1 MIGVTTGS
9 GPVSFAG
16 NTSTLETNPNSWSKL
31 GHVLYI
37 DQPVGTGF
45 STASDPYPV
54 HDIDRVTSDFHK
66 WLQSFFAQFPHFQSK
81 QVHLLGESYAGFYIP
96 YFASAIMENQD
107 SFPLHLESLS
117 IGDGTI
123 GDPAAMS
130 SLTIGTF
137 LQSKGPKLHI
147 PKDVLSAFAEADETC
162 GFDTI
167 VQHANTTFPLPLTG
181 PLQIPG
187 NPDDLESEE
196 GGGGGMGDTDGSCTT
211 HPHTAD
217 AVLSAIVNSTC
228 GGSCATFA
236 TAVDYLQTAS
246 AAGTGQACF
255 DLYDVTNDCNAISP
269 FTPVMEYFSRADVQ
283 TALNVPP
290 PAGSESELTPFKPCN
305 ELVLQTL
312 SSSGPLPYPPT
323 HSILPSMVTTH
334 NLSLHVYS
342 GENDLLLNHFGTE
355 LVLQNMTWSGARG
368 FAQKPSRVFYVDD
381 ASPSADSHDE
391 SILTAGVWGSERGVS
406 YHLFHGAG
414 HSVFAKKPREMFAFV
429 RDVVVGGGGK

>member
-1 MIGVTTGS
+1 MIGLTTGS

-16 NTSTLETNPNSWSKL
+16 NTSTLETNPNSWTKL

-45 STASDPYPV
+45 STASTPYPV
-54 HDIDRVTSDFHK
+54 HDIHRVTSDFHK
-66 WLQSFFAQFPHFQSK
+66 WLQSFFALFPHLQSK
-81 QVHLLGESYAGFYIP
+81 RVHLLGESYAGFYIP
-96 YFASAIMENQD
+96 YFASAIMDNQD
-107 SFPLHLESLS
+107 SFPLRLQSVS

-123 GDPAAMS
+123 GEPAAMS

-137 LQSKGPKLHI
+137 LQSQGPKLHI
-147 PKDVLSAFAEADETC
+147 PEDVLAAFSEADETC

-167 VQHANTTFPLPLTG
+167 VQHANTTFPLPLTH

-196 GGGGGMGDTDGSCTT
+196 GGGGGGGTGDIDGSCTT

-246 AAGTGQACF
+246 AAGTGHECF
-255 DLYDVTNDCNAISP
+255 DMYDVTNDCNAVSP
-269 FTPVMEYFSRADVQ
+269 FAPVMEYFSRADVQ
-283 TALNVPP
+283 TALNVAPPPP
-290 PAGSESELTPFKPCN
+290 PAESTPFKPCN
-305 ELVLQTL
+305 ELVLTTL
-312 SSSGPLPYPPT
+312 SSSGPLPFPPT

-355 LVLQNMTWSGARG
+355 LVLQNMTWGGARG

-381 ASPSADSHDE
+381 AAPSSTDSHEE
-391 SILTAGVWGSERGVS
+391 SASTAGVWGSERGVS

-414 HSVFAKKPREMFAFV
+414 HSVFAKKPREMFSFV
-429 RDVVVGGGGK
+429 RDVVVGK

>member
-1 MIGVTTGS
+1 MIGLTTGS

-45 STASDPYPV
+45 STASSPYPV

-66 WLQSFFAQFPHFQSK
+66 WLQSFFAQFPHLQSK
-81 QVHLLGESYAGFYIP
+81 RVHLLGESYAGFYIP
-96 YFASAIMENQD
+96 YFASAIMEHQD
-107 SFPLHLESLS
+107 SFPLHLQSLS

-123 GDPAAMS
+123 GEPAAMS

-137 LQSKGPKLHI
+137 LQSQGPKLHI
-147 PKDVLSAFAEADETC
+147 PEDVLSAFSEADETC
-162 GFDTI
+162 GFDAI
-167 VQHANTTFPLPLTG
+167 VQHANTTFSIPLTH

-196 GGGGGMGDTDGSCTT
+196 GGGGGTGDMDGSCIT

-246 AAGTGQACF
+246 AAGTGQECF
-255 DLYDVTNDCNAISP
+255 DMYDVTNDCNAVSP
-269 FTPVMEYFSRADVQ
+269 FTPVMEYFSRSDVQ
-283 TALNVPP
+283 MALSVPP
-290 PAGSESELTPFKPCN
+290 AAAEPESPFKPCN
-305 ELVLQTL
+305 DLVLKTL

-355 LVLQNMTWSGARG
+355 LVLQNMTWGGARG

-381 ASPSADSHDE
+381 AAPSTDRNKE
-391 SILTAGVWGSERGVS
+391 SAPTAGVWGSERGVS

-429 RDVVVGGGGK
+429 RDVVVGGR

>member
-1 MIGVTTGS
+1 MIGLTTGS

-16 NTSTLETNPNSWSKL
+16 NTSTLETNPNSWTKL

-45 STASDPYPV
+45 STASTPYPV
-54 HDIDRVTSDFHK
+54 HDIHRVTSDFHK
-66 WLQSFFAQFPHFQSK
+66 WLQSFFALFPHLQSK
-81 QVHLLGESYAGFYIP
+81 RVHLLGESYAGFYIP
-96 YFASAIMENQD
+96 YFASAIMDNQD
-107 SFPLHLESLS
+107 SFPLRLQSVS

-123 GDPAAMS
+123 GEPAAMS

-137 LQSKGPKLHI
+137 LQSQGSNLHI
-147 PKDVLSAFAEADETC
+147 PEDVLVAFSDADETC
-162 GFDTI
+162 GFDAI
-167 VQHANTTFPLPLTG
+167 VEHANSTFPLPLTD

-196 GGGGGMGDTDGSCTT
+196 GGSTGDIDGSCTT

-236 TAVDYLQTAS
+236 TAVNYLQTAS
-246 AAGTGQACF
+246 AAGTGQVCF
-255 DLYDVTNDCNAISP
+255 DMYDVTNECNAVSP
-269 FTPVMEYFSRADVQ
+269 FTPVMEYFSRTDVQ
-283 TALNVPP
+283 TALNVPS
-290 PAGSESELTPFKPCN
+290 PAQTPFKPCN
-305 ELVLQTL
+305 DLVLKTL

-342 GENDLLLNHFGTE
+342 GQNDLLLNHFGTE
-355 LVLQNMTWSGARG
+355 LVLQNMTWGGARG
-368 FAQKPSRVFYVDD
+368 FTQKPSRVFYVDN
-381 ASPSADSHDE
+381 AAPSTDSHEE
-391 SILTAGVWGSERGVS
+391 SAPTAGVWGSERGVS

-429 RDVVVGGGGK
+429 RDVVVGGK

>member
-1 MIGVTTGS
+1 MIGLTTGS

-45 STASDPYPV
+45 STASSPYPV

-66 WLQSFFAQFPHFQSK
+66 WLQSFFAQFPHLQSK
-81 QVHLLGESYAGFYIP
+81 RVHLLGESYAGFYIP

-107 SFPLHLESLS
+107 SFPLDLQSLS

-123 GDPAAMS
+123 GEPAAMS

-137 LQSKGPKLHI
+137 LQSQGPKLHI
-147 PKDVLSAFAEADETC
+147 PENVLSAFSEADETC
-162 GFDTI
+162 GFDAI
-167 VQHANTTFPLPLTG
+167 VQHANTTFPLPLTH

-196 GGGGGMGDTDGSCTT
+196 GGGGGGTGDMDGSCIT

-236 TAVDYLQTAS
+236 TAIDYLQTAS
-246 AAGTGQACF
+246 AVGTGQECF
-255 DLYDVTNDCNAISP
+255 DMYDVTNDCNAVSP
-269 FTPVMEYFSRADVQ
+269 FTPVMEYFSRSDVQ
-283 TALNVPP
+283 MALNVPP
-290 PAGSESELTPFKPCN
+290 AAAEPESPFKPCN
-305 ELVLQTL
+305 DLVLKTL

-355 LVLQNMTWSGARG
+355 LVLQNMTWGGARG

-381 ASPSADSHDE
+381 AAPSTDKNEE
-391 SILTAGVWGSERGVS
+391 SAPTAGFWGLERGVS

-429 RDVVVGGGGK
+429 RDVVVGGR

>member
-1 MIGVTTGS
+1 
-9 GPVSFAG
+9 
-16 NTSTLETNPNSWSKL
+16 
-31 GHVLYI
+31 
-37 DQPVGTGF
+37 
-45 STASDPYPV
+45 
-54 HDIDRVTSDFHK
+54 
-66 WLQSFFAQFPHFQSK
+66 
-81 QVHLLGESYAGFYIP
+81 
-96 YFASAIMENQD
+96 
-107 SFPLHLESLS
+107 
-117 IGDGTI
+117 
-123 GDPAAMS
+123 MS

-137 LQSKGPKLHI
+137 LQSQGSNLHI
-147 PKDVLSAFAEADETC
+147 PEDVLVAFSEADETC
-162 GFDTI
+162 GFDAI
-167 VQHANTTFPLPLTG
+167 VEHANSTFPLPLTD

-196 GGGGGMGDTDGSCTT
+196 GGSTGDIDGSCTT

-246 AAGTGQACF
+246 AAGTGQVCF
-255 DLYDVTNDCNAISP
+255 DMYDVTNDCNAVSP
-269 FTPVMEYFSRADVQ
+269 FTPVMEYFSRTDVQ
-283 TALNVPP
+283 TALNVPS
-290 PAGSESELTPFKPCN
+290 PAETPFKPCN
-305 ELVLQTL
+305 DLVLKTL

-355 LVLQNMTWSGARG
+355 LVLQNMTWGGARG
-368 FAQKPSRVFYVDD
+368 FTQKPSRVFYVDN
-381 ASPSADSHDE
+381 AAPSTDSHEE
-391 SILTAGVWGSERGVS
+391 SAPTAGVWGSERGVS

-429 RDVVVGGGGK
+429 RDVVVGGK